1 MTDFGNPVHFD
12 DLEKREDT
20 ASPKTPMQW
29 HKTRILSLDNAPG
42 LSLGFPGM
50 ENLTLMERWRKTFF
64 ILNLGR
70 FIPIKRRRRF
80 RRR

>member
-1 MTDFGNPVHFD
+1 MTVFGHPVLFD

-42 LSLGFPGM
+42 LSFGFPGM
-50 ENLTLMERWRKTFF
+50 PIATLMERWHKTFIKTNHPQS
-64 ILNLGR
+64 ILK
-70 FIPIKRRRRF
+70 KRH
-80 RRR
+80 